1 MSECTDAGD
10 TMRVFDCLMPNVGAG
25 DMAEH
30 ERSRERTAIAME
42 NVTLNSTAMD
52 MSNTIMQEVID
63 EVQADREE
71 GGERSIS
78 TAPAIQNST
87 KCNVDM
93 DIGNETINIVTS
105 ETSFGAGDKLH
116 TSEVDSLNSPATER
130 SQIASRMTFQCPKT
144 PANTTIVLDTE
155 TRTTDTKDRT
165 GTINLF
171 TTPDKSMIS
180 TRPEVGS
187 VLLKS
192 FWGPTS
198 PIEKKGTHLPA
209 EVTQNVTECEDVEVQ
224 RRAEVSCYPVE
235 DHFAGEALLES
246 KVNFF

>member
-1 MSECTDAGD
+1 
-10 TMRVFDCLMPNVGAG
+10 
-25 DMAEH
+25 
-30 ERSRERTAIAME
+30 
-42 NVTLNSTAMD
+42 MD

-87 KCNVDM
+87 FVVEGPLDNVEFDEQITNELRKKCNVDM

-180 TRPEVGS
+180 TRPEDS

-198 PIEKKGTHLPA
+198 PIEKERHTSA
-209 EVTQNVTECEDVEVQ
+209 
-224 RRAEVSCYPVE
+224 S
-235 DHFAGEALLES
+235 
-246 KVNFF
+246 